1 MRPKKSVFPLF
12 LASSFAS
19 VCLGCQFGQTSFQV
33 LLAVPIGKRHQKTIH
48 MFQFFGNLSCFFCF
62 WTEKRERVALIR
74 FFHLIQDSAHFSS
87 NSDKKNQGFNDV
99 FELGKSHLTNHGPEI
114 HLYLCFDP
122 MVLTKISQHE
132 ASSTSKLTDH
142 DIRQVPALSTRH
154 HYKTKH
160 FEIWKLMLYR
170 CY

>member
-1 MRPKKSVFPLF
+1 ML
-12 LASSFAS
+12 
-19 VCLGCQFGQTSFQV
+19 
-33 LLAVPIGKRHQKTIH
+33 HTIH
-48 MFQFFGNLSCFFCF
+48 LFQFFGNISCFFCF

-74 FFHLIQDSAHFSS
+74 FFHLIQDSVHFSS
-87 NSDKKNQGFNDV
+87 NSDKENQGFKTCLRV
-99 FELGKSHLTNHGPEI
+99 GKVISDKSIQIMVPKFIYN
-114 HLYLCFDP
+114 LCFEP

-142 DIRQVPALSTRH
+142 DIRQAPVLSPRH